1 MLNQSK
7 GMLIHGFCQTPAN
20 EGEARDISTNP
31 RHLVQIEG
39 DGDVSDADRV
49 ETWIIGMRSNESLEG
64 FIEFRTFFIYFFITF
79 PNNFVN
85 KLI

>member
-49 ETWIIGMRSNESLEG
+49 ETCQMRSNESSEG
-64 FIEFRTFFIYFFITF
+64 FIKFRTFFIYFFITF
-79 PNNFVN
+79 CHNFVN